1 MPATSP
7 MKKPMA
13 DDTAPANAMVIMTA
27 SRPAEGCAPNQ
38 MIGTIHRP
46 ATRAAA
52 NHGPQ
57 LRASR
62 LTMTDVVLVSES
74 GMTAL
79 SEFDGRGCDADWLRW
94 RWRRVDCCTAWRC
107 EWLFDWRRLRGALT
121 SSGHC
126 SSQC

>member
-74 GMTAL
+74 GMKCA
-79 SEFDGRGCDADWLRW
+79 FRIRW
-94 RWRRVDCCTAWRC
+94 EGLRRV
-107 EWLFDWRRLRGALT
+107 LVALALAQ
-121 SSGHC
+121 G
-126 SSQC
+126 